1 LCSIKTLYTSQS
13 YYDPI
18 CWIQIKSFFWTCLEA
33 ASVLRKVSTMLQKNP
48 PPNSYH
54 PEGGLMSMYIA
65 YQMCSW
71 SHINVISLSP
81 RSFCEIVCFLICH
94 SDFVLQ
100 FVTWVSSI
108 SLPFRSLFCRLLLP
122 KRKLFI
128 NRLQAIHL
136 LSLLHL
142 RLWLTSFKK
151 HLNLHSHFSLYI
163 YIYIYI
169 CVYGLAYAF
178 HVESERYIYIYLNI

>member
-1 LCSIKTLYTSQS
+1 MWHKNYIYIYIKT
-13 YYDPI
+13 I
-18 CWIQIKSFFWTCLEA
+18 IKSRSWHKPVIYIYIYSHFCWNVFFKVWTQYTVKLQ
-33 ASVLRKVSTMLQKNP
+33 SVIVFSDFLLM
-48 PPNSYH
+48 NSYI
-54 PEGGLMSMYIA
+54 YI
-65 YQMCSW
+65 YIFICILLIRCV
-71 SHINVISLSP
+71 HEVISTS
-81 RSFCEIVCFLICH
+81 IVCH
-94 SDFVLQ
+94 SDCVLQ

-142 RLWLTSFKK
+142 RLWLTSFKQ
-151 HLNLHSHFSLYI
+151 HLNLHSHFSFFFF
-163 YIYIYI
+163 IYIYI